1 MLVFEAKGVLNFQP
15 IDRTKKHKYQSTW
28 KRTALIETDCDL
40 ERYYAWFIERRFNL
54 KLNKTIRG
62 THISFI
68 NDRVDFKLFD
78 EAAKFFN
85 GKEIKFYYEVEP
97 KTNGKH
103 WWVRIYSPDA
113 ENIRESIG
121 LIRHPY
127 FGLHLT
133 LGYANEINL
142 EHSKYIERQCLNFN
156 LLSDEKRVDVS
167 DLILVNN

>member
-1 MLVFEAKGVLNFQP
+1 MLVFETKGVLNFEP
-15 IDRTKKHKYQSTW
+15 IDRTKKQKNQSSW

-40 ERYYAWFIERRFNL
+40 ERYYAWFLEKRFSL

-68 NDRVDFKLFD
+68 NDRVDFKLFE
-78 EAAKFFN
+78 EASKFFN

-113 ENIRESIG
+113 ENIRESMG
-121 LIRHPY
+121 LSRHPY

-133 LGYANEINL
+133 LGYANDKYL
-142 EHSKYIERQCLNFN
+142 DHSQYIERQCVNFN
-156 LLSDEKRVDVS
+156 LLSDEKRVDFS
-167 DLILVNN
+167 KLILVK